1 MHSATA
7 APVSP
12 RLFANAVPDSP
23 ENAIIDA
30 SEKSTL
36 HRRFKPGPPTTPAPS
51 PHSAPYGAMACC
63 DGDAPVC
70 TIQPTACVDNYL
82 HPASLLCTGN
92 CPNDDMTLKCT
103 ADINAQCKLAHAAT
117 PIVYLQKPSYGDGT
131 TRQGADSSQR
141 RLASLNQVVRGW
153 YCGQLVPNTDP
164 ASRYLETST
173 LGQVRA
179 TSDDGPSRTTSSDET
194 TATETHTA
202 AEHKEDLHSHEA
214 PQANPQPAASEKI
227 TSSPAQLP
235 PVDTSQN
242 QIGFP
247 GNENC
252 DWINEYGECCDPSLG
267 GYYRRKRQRQVE
279 RLQSNEQ
286 EMEEAPDS
294 PVPKIQVI
302 TYTRS
307 TTIMSRLMTTFTPVQ
322 APDMPIV
329 EAIYVVSN
337 TYENQTDVFTFQEA
351 TRSHSVL
358 LYSVAREQTTGA
370 AKPTHSYPP
379 RPKADSRSDPRAGMK
394 AGIAIGAIVVVALVL
409 FALFCF
415 RSRRKERRAALE
427 RDAQP
432 GPTRGWGY

>member
-12 RLFANAVPDSP
+12 RSLANAVPGSP
-23 ENAIIDA
+23 ETAIFDA
-30 SEKSTL
+30 PGKSTL
-36 HRRFKPGPPTTPAPS
+36 HRRFRSGPLTTPAPS

-82 HPASLLCTGN
+82 HPASVLCTGD

-117 PIVYLQKPSYGDGT
+117 PIVYLQKPSYRDGR
-131 TRQGADSSQR
+131 TRQRADSSPR

-164 ASRYLETST
+164 VSQYLEVSTS
-173 LGQVRA
+173 GQVP
-179 TSDDGPSRTTSSDET
+179 TTTDSGPFQISSDEVA
-194 TATETHTA
+194 ATKTHGAAYHEETIQS
-202 AEHKEDLHSHEA
+202 EEA
-214 PQANPQPAASEKI
+214 PRPNSQPAASENDP
-227 TSSPAQLP
+227 SSPAQLP
-235 PVDTSQN
+235 PVDTSQS
-242 QIGFP
+242 QTSFP

-252 DWINEYGECCDPSLG
+252 DWVNEYGECCDPLEG
-267 GYYRRKRQRQVE
+267 GYYRRKRRQVQD
-279 RLQSNEQ
+279 LQSNEDG
-286 EMEEAPDS
+286 MEEAS
-294 PVPKIQVI
+294 NSTVSKIQTI
-302 TYTRS
+302 TYTQS
-307 TTIMSRLMTTFTPVQ
+307 TAIISRPMTTFTPME

-337 TYENQTDVFTFQEA
+337 AYENQTDVIAFQEA
-351 TRSHSVL
+351 TRSHSIL
-358 LYSVAREQTTGA
+358 LYSVAREQTTETGR
-370 AKPTHSYPP
+370 PTHSHPP
-379 RPKADSRSDPRAGMK
+379 RAKAGSKSDPRAGMK

-409 FALFCF
+409 FAFFYF